1 MFVKTRAELLENQ
14 MKQYNWEQD
23 QIAHMKV
30 RPTYTYYEVI
40 KQLLNKYNK
49 IFRTTS
55 QDLVTVAPNWL
66 VKLKAKRKHWR
77 KWSPVA

>member
-30 RPTYTYYEVI
+30 
-40 KQLLNKYNK
+40 
-49 IFRTTS
+49 IF
-55 QDLVTVAPNWL
+55 LIL
-66 VKLKAKRKHWR
+66 HKRINQ
-77 KWSPVA
+77 V